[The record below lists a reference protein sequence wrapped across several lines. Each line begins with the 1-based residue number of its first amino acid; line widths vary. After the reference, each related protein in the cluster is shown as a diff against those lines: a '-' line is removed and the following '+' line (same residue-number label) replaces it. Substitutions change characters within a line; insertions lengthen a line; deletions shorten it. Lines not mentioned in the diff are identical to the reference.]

1 MLTSTKISFKLH
13 NRAKMR
19 ATDNKG
25 LSIVELIVVIA
36 IMAVLIGLLGMS
48 LSALFGTE
56 ASQAARK
63 TEAQLNDAKTGAM
76 TRAAEYMVIRYID
89 IDVDIDGDGDID
101 GEDQETMAKFG
112 VDRSGFYAEKHISTL
127 TNSDSS
133 LKKDYG
139 GVEYTRI
146 ASSKVTIKVGDTE
159 ILSDGSNGVKIE
171 YDRRTGRLYDADFVT
186 ADGKASATGVDTSSP
201 TSSMELTKMTF
212 KAGMRTYEIDFDPV
226 TGRHTIVN

>member
-1 MLTSTKISFKLH
+1 MLTSTKRSFQLH
-13 NRAKMR
+13 NRVKENAS
-19 ATDNKG
+19 DNKG

-48 LSALFGTE
+48 LSLLFGTE

-89 IDVDIDGDGDID
+89 IDGA
-101 GEDQETMAKFG
+101 DQEAMAKLG

-146 ASSKVTIKVGDTE
+146 ASSKVTIMVGDTE

-171 YDRRTGRLYDADFVT
+171 FDRRTGRLYDAQFVA
-186 ADGKASATGVDTSSP
+186 ADGLPSVTGVDTSSP
-201 TSSMELTKMTF
+201 TSSAELNKMTF
-212 KAGMRTYEIDFDPV
+212 KAGLRTYEIDFDPV
-226 TGRHTIVN
+226 TGRHAIAD

>member
-36 IMAVLIGLLGMS
+36 IMAALIGLLGMS
-48 LSALFGTE
+48 LSALLGTE

-89 IDVDIDGDGDID
+89 ID
-101 GEDQETMAKFG
+101 GEDQETMAKLG